1 MNTTNTQSTPNT
13 NLKKIALTLALLTA
27 GAVAGWAASQWQAG
41 RTGLASTAAAPA
53 VNPLGT
59 ETRKPLYW
67 YDPMVPTQR
76 FDQPG
81 KSPFMDMQLVPKY
94 GGEAGDADPA
104 AAPALGV
111 SAQAQQ
117 LLGVRLATVEQA
129 SSRVNIDAAGT
140 LQLNE
145 RDVSIVQA
153 RAAGFVERVYA
164 RAPGD
169 VLAAGAPLADLL
181 LPEWVAAQREFLAVQ
196 ALNEA
201 ALTQAARQRLLLLGL
216 PGTLIA
222 ELERS
227 RQLQASYTLRAPSA
241 GLLVELNLRQGMTV
255 TPGIS
260 LARINGLAQVWL
272 EAAVPEAQAATLRA
286 GQTAEARLS
295 AFPGEVFRGKVAAV
309 LAESN
314 RDTRTLRVRIEL
326 PNPQQRLTAGM
337 FAQVSLQGPPLSA
350 VLVPAEAI
358 IRTGKRALAYVVDAP
373 GRFRPVEVD
382 IGAELGD
389 RLVVMRGL
397 EPGQQVVASAQ
408 FLIDS
413 EASLQGLLPTPLPAV
428 AAAATDTTT
437 ATAPVAPSASK
448 ATPASP
454 QAQAQ
459 SHRTTGTI
467 TAISGNELTL
477 QHAPVA
483 SLQWPAMTMG
493 FKLSDA
499 KLKTGL
505 QAQQRVQFSFSQ
517 QGDDYVITAIT
528 PITAAQAAA
537 QAASSVDGQ
546 AKGKR

>member
-1 MNTTNTQSTPNT
+1 MNTENTPSTPNTNNT
-13 NLKKIALTLALLTA
+13 NLKKIALGLTLLAA
-27 GAVAGWAASQWQAG
+27 GVVAGWVASQWQAG
-41 RTGLASTAAAPA
+41 RTGLASTAAAAA
-53 VNPLGT
+53 VNPTGAAP
-59 ETRKPLYW
+59 RKPLYW

-94 GGEAGDADPA
+94 GGEADDANQEA
-104 AAPALGV
+104 AQALSV

-117 LLGVRLATVEQA
+117 LLGVRVATVERA
-129 SSRVNIDAAGT
+129 NSRVNIDAVGT
-140 LQLNE
+140 VQLNE

-181 LPEWVAAQREFLAVQ
+181 LPDWVAAQREFLAVQ

-216 PGTLIA
+216 PDTLIA

-227 RQLQASYTLRAPSA
+227 RQTQASYTLRAPSP

-255 TPGIS
+255 TPGMS

-272 EAAVPEAQAATLRA
+272 EAAVPEAQAAALRA

-373 GRFRPVEVD
+373 GRFRPVEVE

-389 RLVVMRGL
+389 QLVVLRGL

-413 EASLQGLLPTPLPAV
+413 EASLQGLLPTPLAAV
-428 AAAATDTTT
+428 AATATDTTT
-437 ATAPVAPSASK
+437 ATAPKTPAATK
-448 ATPASP
+448 ATPAPP

-459 SHRTTGTI
+459 SHSTTGTI
-467 TAISGNELTL
+467 TAISGDELTL

-493 FKLSDA
+493 FKLSNA
-499 KLKTGL
+499 RLKTGL
-505 QAQQRVQFSFSQ
+505 QPQQRVQFSFIQ

-528 PITAAQAAA
+528 AIAAA
-537 QAASSVDGQ
+537 EP
-546 AKGKR
+546 KGKR